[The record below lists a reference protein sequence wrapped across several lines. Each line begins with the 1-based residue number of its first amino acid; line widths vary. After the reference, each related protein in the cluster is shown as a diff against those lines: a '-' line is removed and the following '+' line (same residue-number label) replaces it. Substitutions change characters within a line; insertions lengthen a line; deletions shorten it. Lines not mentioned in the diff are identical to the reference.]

1 MYHENK
7 TESMKENDGNKYDG
21 TEFMYILMKHWNAL

>member
-7 TESMKENDGNKYDG
+7 AKSMKENYGHKFDG
-21 TEFMYILMKHWNAL
+21 TERMYILMKH